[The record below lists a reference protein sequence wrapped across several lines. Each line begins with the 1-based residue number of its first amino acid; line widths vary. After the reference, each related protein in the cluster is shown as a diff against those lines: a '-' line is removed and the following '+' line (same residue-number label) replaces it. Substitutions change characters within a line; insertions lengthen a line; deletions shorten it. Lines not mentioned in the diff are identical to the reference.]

1 MLCSVLWT
9 LLVACSCGSST
20 STPSTT
26 APAGTGDAPA
36 TTVADVIEVTVS
48 GEPGSFRLAVTV
60 ASPDTGCDQYAD
72 WWEVVSEEGELVY
85 RRVLLH
91 SHVTEQ
97 PFRRNGSGVDIEV
110 LQTVWVRAHMNTSGY
125 GGQALHGSVSDGFV
139 ATTPAPG
146 FAANL
151 ATQQPLPDNCDF

>member
-9 LLVACSCGSST
+9 LLVTCSCGSST
-20 STPSTT
+20 STPSTSI
-26 APAGTGDAPA
+26 PDNTGDAPA
-36 TTVADVIEVTVS
+36 ATPADVIEVSAS
-48 GEPGSFRLAVTV
+48 GEPGSFVFSVTV
-60 ASPDTGCDQYAD
+60 VSPDTGCNQYAD
-72 WWEVVSEEGELVY
+72 WWEVVSEAGELVY

-97 PFRRNGSGVDIEV
+97 PFKRSGGGVDIQAQ
-110 LQTVWVRAHMNTSGY
+110 QTVWVRAHMNTSGY

-139 ATTPAPG
+139 AKAPAPG

-151 ATQQPLPDNCDF
+151 ASQQPLPDDCDF